1 MGFSN
6 ERMRTGQLVNWFL
19 LDGLELT
26 PAGYPV
32 TQALSLPFG
41 VDHLIGFNELL
52 TCKHPENAGVHFF
65 LDDYQFERFW
75 RMPERYLYALE
86 KCPLVIGPDFS
97 LYTDFPAP
105 IQHWNHYRNQ
115 LLTAWLQHNGV
126 CTIPTAS
133 WSDEDSFRWCFDGIS
148 KGGAVDKLAKPIGQ
162 ETTLYRADHDD
173 FLKRLKINN
182 YQSMSDSQLRK
193 ALVGKT
199 WTNDCL
205 ESTAYDSRDNP
216 FWPQPGGRRST
227 GKHGQGGSVSGN
239 REVLIRYHTAK
250 STRAAFIQP
259 SQSEAVLA
267 VGTHH
272 KITGVRSTR
281 TGPSHTLG
289 SGKRVIE
296 LEIEV
301 W

>member
-1 MGFSN
+1 MAAFENAAQQQMQRDPALAAGVVDYINPVMQSN
-6 ERMRTGQLVNWFL
+6 GK
-19 LDGLELT
+19 
-26 PAGYPV
+26 
-32 TQALSLPFG
+32 ALSQNANWAAANGLP
-41 VDHLIGFNELL
+41 L
-52 TCKHPENAGVHFF
+52 TKRQQAMM
-65 LDDYQFERFW
+65 D
-75 RMPERYLYALE
+75 
-86 KCPLVIGPDFS
+86 
-97 LYTDFPAP
+97 
-105 IQHWNHYRNQ
+105 
-115 LLTAWLQHNGV
+115 
-126 CTIPTAS
+126 
-133 WSDEDSFRWCFDGIS
+133 
-148 KGGAVDKLAKPIGQ
+148 AVDKLAKPIGQ

-173 FLKRLKINN
+173 FLKRLKVNN

-216 FWPQPGGRRST
+216 FWPQPSGRGA
-227 GKHGQGGSVSGN
+227 GKHGQGGIKSGN
-239 REVLIRYHTAK
+239 REVLIRYRTAK
-250 STRAAFIQP
+250 SARAAFIQP

-281 TGPSHTLG
+281 TGPSHTYL

>member
-1 MGFSN
+1 MGGRGSS
-6 ERMRTGQLVNWFL
+6 MKGSQGIGGGAAAPAAAVQAAPVTPAVQAAPAPQAGPPTGANGF
-19 LDGLELT
+19 GHLT
-26 PAGYPV
+26 PQQVA
-32 TQALSLPFG
+32 
-41 VDHLIGFNELL
+41 
-52 TCKHPENAGVHFF
+52 
-65 LDDYQFERFW
+65 
-75 RMPERYLYALE
+75 ALE
-86 KCPLVIGPDFS
+86 KAAQQQMIRDSKLAAGVADYIDPTQQANGKALSQNANWAMATG
-97 LYTDFPAP
+97 
-105 IQHWNHYRNQ
+105 YRK
-115 LLTAWLQHNGV
+115 LTRREQAMV
-126 CTIPTAS
+126 
-133 WSDEDSFRWCFDGIS
+133 D
-148 KGGAVDKLAKPIGQ
+148 AVNKLAKPIGQ

-173 FLKRLKINN
+173 FLQRLQISN
-182 YQSMSDSQLRK
+182 YSRMNDTQLRK

-216 FWPQPGGRRST
+216 FWPQPGGNRRA
-227 GKHGQGGSVSGN
+227 GKNGQGGSVSGN

-250 STRAAFIQP
+250 STRAAFLQP

-281 TGPSHTLG
+281 TGPSYAYG

>member
-1 MGFSN
+1 MGGRGSSMRGSQGMGGGAGAPAAAAQAMPTIQAAPAAQQAGPPTGANGFGHLTPQQVSAMESAAQRQMMRDPALAAGVTDYINPVMQSN
-6 ERMRTGQLVNWFL
+6 GKALSQNANWAAATGQPLTKRQQQM
-19 LDGLELT
+19 LD
-26 PAGYPV
+26 
-32 TQALSLPFG
+32 
-41 VDHLIGFNELL
+41 
-52 TCKHPENAGVHFF
+52 
-65 LDDYQFERFW
+65 
-75 RMPERYLYALE
+75 
-86 KCPLVIGPDFS
+86 
-97 LYTDFPAP
+97 
-105 IQHWNHYRNQ
+105 
-115 LLTAWLQHNGV
+115 
-126 CTIPTAS
+126 
-133 WSDEDSFRWCFDGIS
+133 
-148 KGGAVDKLAKPIGQ
+148 AVDKLAKPIGQ

-173 FLKRLKINN
+173 FLKRLHVNN

-216 FWPQPGGRRST
+216 FWPQPNGRGT
-227 GKHGQGGSVSGN
+227 GKHGQGGIKSGN
-239 REVLIRYHTAK
+239 REVLIRYHTAG

-281 TGPSHTLG
+281 LGPSRTYL
-289 SGKRVIE
+289 SGKKVLE

>member
-1 MGFSN
+1 MGGRGSS
-6 ERMRTGQLVNWFL
+6 MKGSQGVGGGAGAPAAPAPQAGPPTGASGF
-19 LDGLELT
+19 
-26 PAGYPV
+26 AH
-32 TQALSLPFG
+32 LPPQR
-41 VDHLIGFNELL
+41 V
-52 TCKHPENAGVHFF
+52 A
-65 LDDYQFERFW
+65 
-75 RMPERYLYALE
+75 ALE
-86 KCPLVIGPDFS
+86 KAAQQQMIRDPKLAAGVADYIDPTQQANGKALS
-97 LYTDFPAP
+97 QNANWAMATG
-105 IQHWNHYRNQ
+105 YRK
-115 LLTAWLQHNGV
+115 LTRREQAMV
-126 CTIPTAS
+126 
-133 WSDEDSFRWCFDGIS
+133 D
-148 KGGAVDKLAKPIGQ
+148 AVDKLAKPIGQ

-173 FLKRLKINN
+173 FLQRLQISN
-182 YQSMSDSQLRK
+182 YSRMNDTQLRK

-216 FWPQPGGRRST
+216 FWPQPGGNRRA
-227 GKHGQGGSVSGN
+227 GKNGQGGSVSGN

-250 STRAAFIQP
+250 STRAAFLQP

-281 TGPSHTLG
+281 TGPSYTYG
-289 SGKRVIE
+289 SGKKVIE

>member
-1 MGFSN
+1 MESAAQRQMMRNPALAAGVTDYINPVMQSN
-6 ERMRTGQLVNWFL
+6 GK
-19 LDGLELT
+19 
-26 PAGYPV
+26 
-32 TQALSLPFG
+32 ALSQNANWAAANGLP
-41 VDHLIGFNELL
+41 L
-52 TCKHPENAGVHFF
+52 TK
-65 LDDYQFERFW
+65 R
-75 RMPERYLYALE
+75 
-86 KCPLVIGPDFS
+86 
-97 LYTDFPAP
+97 
-105 IQHWNHYRNQ
+105 
-115 LLTAWLQHNGV
+115 
-126 CTIPTAS
+126 
-133 WSDEDSFRWCFDGIS
+133 
-148 KGGAVDKLAKPIGQ
+148 Q

-173 FLKRLKINN
+173 FLKRLKVNN

-250 STRAAFIQP
+250 SARAAFIQP

-281 TGPSHTLG
+281 LGPSRANL
-289 SGKRVIE
+289 SGKKVLE